1 MQASL
6 EIGGVAREL
15 PSIFIIHKER
25 EFISPD

>member
-6 EIGGVAREL
+6 EIGGVAREP
-15 PSIFIIHKER
+15 PSIFISHKER